1 MNPEDL
7 LLIHTDERDR
17 QWFSPLLESEY
28 RKILFCEDFISPHGL
43 DGAESGLVSMMVA
56 SHSDDFI
63 GTICSTFTSYI
74 NRMRMYN
81 GKKEEFKFLFPMMN
95 VPLDEKGRMV
105 YRRGVYNPEKSALL
119 EDEIERRG
127 LSADYVSAII
137 DIVRPESG
145 GKLVWAVIRATPEQ
159 RARAFLEA
167 MNARTQG

>member
-1 MNPEDL
+1 MPLALHCAGLACGVGGGRCGRVCNRLGVGDGEMSEDL
-7 LLIHTDERDR
+7 SRTV
-17 QWFSPLLESEY
+17 SEAMGKPW
-28 RKILFCEDFISPHGL
+28 RKPTHGRCCTCQTCGQYYD
-43 DGAESGLVSMMVA
+43 DGCLCDWA
-56 SHSDDFI
+56 D
-63 GTICSTFTSYI
+63 
-74 NRMRMYN
+74 
-81 GKKEEFKFLFPMMN
+81 
-95 VPLDEKGRMV
+95 
-105 YRRGVYNPEKSALL
+105 NPEKSALL

>member
-1 MNPEDL
+1 MPLAVHRPGVALRLGGGYGGRVCNRLGVGDGEMSEDL
-7 LLIHTDERDR
+7 SRTV
-17 QWFSPLLESEY
+17 SEAMGKPW
-28 RKILFCEDFISPHGL
+28 RKPTHGRCCTCQTCGQYYD
-43 DGAESGLVSMMVA
+43 DGCLCDWA
-56 SHSDDFI
+56 D
-63 GTICSTFTSYI
+63 
-74 NRMRMYN
+74 
-81 GKKEEFKFLFPMMN
+81 
-95 VPLDEKGRMV
+95 
-105 YRRGVYNPEKSALL
+105 NPEKSALL